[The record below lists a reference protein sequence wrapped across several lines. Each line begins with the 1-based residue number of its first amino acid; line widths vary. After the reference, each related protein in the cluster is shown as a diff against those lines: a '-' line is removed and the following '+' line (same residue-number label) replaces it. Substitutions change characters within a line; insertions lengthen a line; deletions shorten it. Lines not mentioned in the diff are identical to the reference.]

1 MSDIQ
6 PACAE
11 WREHLA
17 AWLVAQVGPD
27 DEAAL
32 VEHLSGCDRCSAEAS
47 SLLVVAAISLGADPG
62 GEPWR
67 PATDAAPPADLAD
80 RIVAR
85 VATERRGR
93 RFRRAALALM
103 ATAAAAA
110 VLGVVVTRDDQ
121 QPLDGEVVS
130 FVRLA
135 QGVEAE
141 ATVAPDGGGSLVA
154 LTAEGL
160 DPDVHLR
167 PLADTPRWRLPRP
180 RRGGDVPPGQR
191 RTRRREA
198 AERPPRRRDGPRL
211 GHDPRGRHR
220 DGHRPAPD
228 GTLRAYAGTRSGTM
242 RAILATAR

>member
-32 VEHLSGCDRCSAEAS
+32 VEHLSVCDRCSAEAS

-167 PLADTPRWRLPRP
+167 PLADATRWRLPRA

-198 AERPPRRRDGPRL
+198 AERPPRRGDGPRL
-211 GHDPRGRHR
+211 GHDARG
-220 DGHRPAPD
+220 
-228 GTLRAYAGTRSGTM
+228 
-242 RAILATAR
+242 